1 MAVAAEPTTV
11 AGLAIEPSLAQAR
24 ALAGVSAADG
34 AAYNLIPL
42 RHSFIDDCETPVS
55 AFLKLRALAPQ
66 EPAFLLESADQ
77 GQRVGRWSFI
87 GFRPREV
94 LRWALADAAGALA
107 DPEVADP
114 KAADLE
120 AADLEAASPEA
131 ADPYALAAARVGR
144 FRQAPMGDGDAPP
157 FAGGAVGFFGYDLVR
172 TVEPLGEPGPDPLG
186 LPDMA
191 LMLTDALV
199 IFDHL
204 RHTVT
209 ILANADLDAEP
220 DLETAYAAAA
230 ATIAQIREQL
240 AGPVPRA
247 SAASAAEGTGEA
259 SARTMPEFQSNMS
272 RAQFEGM
279 VERIVRY
286 IYAGDA
292 FQVVPSQRWSA
303 AVPVE
308 AFSIYRGLRTV
319 NPSPYM
325 YFLDFGDFQVAGAS
339 PEPLLTVGAPPASGG
354 GARVTTRPIAGTR
367 PRGGDAAADERI
379 AAELLEDPKERAE
392 HVMLVDLGRNDLGRV
407 CEAGSVEVE
416 TFMAVET
423 YSHVMH
429 IVSSVAGTL
438 RAGVTPMDALR
449 SVLPAGTLSGAPKVR
464 AMQIIDELEPIKR
477 GGYGGAIGY
486 LSYSGELDTC
496 IHIRTVVVKDGVA
509 HIQAGGGTVAD
520 AKPAYEYE
528 ESRAKSR
535 AVLRA
540 VELAIDQPDWP

>member
-1 MAVAAEPTTV
+1 MPVAAEPGARAEVT
-11 AGLAIEPSLAQAR
+11 GLALQPTLERARELATQ
-24 ALAGVSAADG
+24 SAPG
-34 AAYNLIPL
+34 GGTYNLLPL

-55 AFLKLRALAPQ
+55 AFLKLRALAP
-66 EPAFLLESADQ
+66 EAPAFLLESADQ

-87 GFRPREV
+87 GFRPRSV
-94 LRWALADAAGALA
+94 LRWSLGDGR
-107 DPEVADP
+107 
-114 KAADLE
+114 
-120 AADLEAASPEA
+120 
-131 ADPYALAAARVGR
+131 DPYALAAEQVGR
-144 FRQAPMGDGDAPP
+144 FRQAPMEDAPP

-172 TVEPLGEPGPDPLG
+172 TVEPLGAPNPDPLG

-191 LMLTDALV
+191 LMLSDALV

-204 RHTVT
+204 KHTLTLLV
-209 ILANADLDAEP
+209 NADLQAEP
-220 DLETAYAAAA
+220 DVDRAYAAAA
-230 ATIAQIREQL
+230 ATIAEIREAL
-240 AGPVPRA
+240 AGPVPRSESPRGGGEQS
-247 SAASAAEGTGEA
+247 SAGNPIGRA
-259 SARTMPEFQSNMS
+259 MPEFESNMP
-272 RAQFEGM
+272 RAQFEAM
-279 VERIVRY
+279 VARIVRY
-286 IYAGDA
+286 IHAGDA

-303 AVPVE
+303 PVPVQ
-308 AFSIYRGLRTV
+308 AFSIYRGLRAV

-339 PEPLLTVGAPPASGG
+339 PEPLLTVSAAGAHPGE

-367 PRGGDAAADERI
+367 PRGADAREDERI
-379 AAELLEDPKERAE
+379 ARELLEDPKECAE

-429 IVSSVAGTL
+429 IVSSVAGVL
-438 RAGVTPMDALR
+438 RADVTPMDALR

-486 LSYSGELDTC
+486 LSYSGELDTA

-520 AKPAYEYE
+520 AQPEYEYE

-535 AVLRA
+535 AVLGA
-540 VELAIDQPDWP
+540 IELAIGQPDWP